1 MKLDL
6 DSSAPAVSC
15 SEHLAIRL
23 ARLGNPQTSRPLP
36 TASLFVTTTALR
48 AAANMVPVSKPKRIC
63 FIVVPAIALVAAT
76 MNTRSG
82 RGSPEPRHGK
92 PATCHRRTM
101 RISGG
106 VSTESEAN
114 AHREWRGPAG
124 QKAGEVPSDP
134 APAPGRSENSFF
146 GLL

>member
-1 MKLDL
+1 
-6 DSSAPAVSC
+6 
-15 SEHLAIRL
+15 
-23 ARLGNPQTSRPLP
+23 
-36 TASLFVTTTALR
+36 
-48 AAANMVPVSKPKRIC
+48 MVPESKPKRIC

-92 PATCHRRTM
+92 PATCHRRAM

-146 GLL
+146 RLIMTRLCPRVSALRGQWSREKFGAEKVEMRGG